1 MKLIQT
7 VNKQKLYGAIIG
19 DIAGSCYEFSAN
31 KNYDCELFPK
41 GCSFTDDTILTA
53 ATAMAI
59 LLENDF
65 ALMYKTWGRNY
76 PHPKGGYGASFSQWL
91 FSDSMVGYNSLGN
104 GAAMRVSPCAYVSKN
119 INEVL
124 DCAARS
130 AVATHSHWQ
139 GVRAAQAVARC
150 IYLLNHGYGTCPEDV
165 IADLRAEFM
174 YDFPSLEA
182 DYETQQDL
190 YSYSER
196 AEETVPMAIWCAL
209 SATSFEDA
217 VRRAIALG
225 GDADTLGA
233 ITGSIAECIF
243 EIPADMIKVAN
254 KLLDN
259 RIIKTIQNFNEIYV
273 K

>member
-1 MKLIQT
+1 MKTKMTI
-7 VNKQKLYGAIIG
+7 NKQRLYGAVIG
-19 DIAGSCYEFSAN
+19 DIAGSVYEFVGN
-31 KNYDCELFPK
+31 KNYNCELFPK
-41 GCSFTDDTILTA
+41 GCDFTDDSILTA

-59 LLENDF
+59 TLELSF
-65 ALMYKTWGRNY
+65 AESYKDWGRAF
-76 PHPKGGYGASFSQWL
+76 PSPKGGYGTSFAHWL
-91 FSDSMVGYNSLGN
+91 YSDSTLGYNSLGN
-104 GAAMRVSPCAYVSKN
+104 GAAMRVSPCAYVSED
-119 INEVL
+119 INAVL

-150 IYLLNHGYGTCPEDV
+150 IYLLNHGYGTNPEDV
-165 IADLRAEFM
+165 IAAIRAEFM

-190 YSYSER
+190 YFYSER

-243 EIPADMIKVAN
+243 EIPADMMEVAKGMLDKRIVKTFDEFN
-254 KLLDN
+254 KL
-259 RIIKTIQNFNEIYV
+259 YV

>member
-1 MKLIQT
+1 MKAKKTIS
-7 VNKQKLYGAIIG
+7 KQRLYGAIIG
-19 DIAGSCYEFSAN
+19 DIAGSCYEFVGN
-31 KNYDCELFPK
+31 KNYNCELFPK
-41 GCSFTDDTILTA
+41 GCDFTDDSILTA

-59 LLENDF
+59 LLETSF
-65 ALMYKTWGRNY
+65 AESYKEWGRAF
-76 PHPKGGYGASFSQWL
+76 PFPKGGYGTSFAQWL
-91 FSDSMVGYNSLGN
+91 RTESMTGYNSLGN
-104 GAAMRVSPCAYVSKN
+104 GAAMRVSPCAYVSEDTN
-119 INEVL
+119 AVL

-150 IYLLNHGYGTCPEDV
+150 IFLLNHGYGTCPEDV

-196 AEETVPMAIWCAL
+196 AEDTVPMAIWCAL

-217 VRRAIALG
+217 IRRAIALG

-259 RIIKTIQNFNEIYV
+259 RIIKTIQNFNELYV